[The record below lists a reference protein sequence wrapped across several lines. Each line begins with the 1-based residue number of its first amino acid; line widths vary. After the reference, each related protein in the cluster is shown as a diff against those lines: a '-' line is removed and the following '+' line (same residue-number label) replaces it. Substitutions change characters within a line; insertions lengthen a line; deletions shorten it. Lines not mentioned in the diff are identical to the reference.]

1 MMAMRWVWSQGICQ
15 LTCMRLLHESAAEV
29 RVVLTTAVTAVLSE
43 GSQSSGGVV
52 FWLVCVDM

>member
-1 MMAMRWVWSQGICQ
+1 MRS
-15 LTCMRLLHESAAEV
+15 LHESAAEV

-43 GSQSSGGVV
+43 GSHSSGGVV